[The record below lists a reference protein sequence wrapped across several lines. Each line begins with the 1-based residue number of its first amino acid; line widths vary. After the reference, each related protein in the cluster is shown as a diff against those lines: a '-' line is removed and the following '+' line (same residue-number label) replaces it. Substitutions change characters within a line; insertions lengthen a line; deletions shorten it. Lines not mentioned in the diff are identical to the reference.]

1 MLDNDIQHLNYQG
14 VPRVNTPPPLSSR
27 SVTTNEGGLIAAPK
41 PLRVPPNLVNPLD
54 DMSQPWTR
62 SPTKSKMEP
71 VLATWQFISSDHPD
85 PSSRDSLQL
94 APMPDSYDLDRGLL
108 LSVQAIQEAD
118 VDCHTFDL
126 QTSTLSKRGPSWSG
140 KTSLARMMANI
151 VGCEVVSLKS
161 YHRSEQVKDFKYD
174 DFSSLDLTLLSKN
187 IDDMRN
193 FRKTKVPVF
202 DLENGAHSGLKE
214 LEVSEECG
222 VFQRRKRIYK
232 EEHRQLRAAASKE
245 KGEVG
250 HEVQAH

>member
-14 VPRVNTPPPLSSR
+14 VPRVNTPLPLSSR

-108 LSVQAIQEAD
+108 LSVQAIQALLENKGHP
-118 VDCHTFDL
+118 VIVGIG
-126 QTSTLSKRGPSWSG
+126 GPSWSG

-151 VGCEVVSLKS
+151 VGCEVVSLES